1 MEGALLCILPD
12 IKVFAGDDTLA
23 NVAMPSGRDLLAA
36 VHPSLHGRHLAS
48 VTADDLARPRTYL
61 SAT

>member
-36 VHPSLHGRHLAS
+36 VHPSLRGAC
-48 VTADDLARPRTYL
+48 
-61 SAT
+61 